1 MSAVWF
7 CSDLHIG
14 HKNIAKFRLE
24 CESEEHNRE
33 IIKES
38 WGKLVTKRDRVYVL
52 GDSAFTE
59 EGIDWI
65 ASLKGEKMLVR
76 GNHDDMPTTS
86 YLRAYK
92 EVYGLLRYKGMWL
105 SHAPVHS
112 DELRGKPNLHGHCH
126 YSNMKEPT
134 LGGVHG
140 FDIVPS
146 GRDDHRYL
154 NCCVENIRRN
164 TGECLVELRQVRSYF
179 ETGFLQ

>member
-7 CSDLHIG
+7 CSDTHIG

-38 WGKLVTKRDRVYVL
+38 WDKLVTKRDRVYVL

-59 EGIDWI
+59 EGIDWFT
-65 ASLKGEKMLVR
+65 SLKGEKMLVR

-86 YLRAYK
+86 YLRVFK
-92 EVYGLLRYKGMWL
+92 EVYGLLRYKGYWL

-112 DELRGKPNLHGHCH
+112 DELRGKFSLHGHTH
-126 YSNMKEPT
+126 YFNMKT
-134 LGGVHG
+134 
-140 FDIVPS
+140 DIVNEDHS
-146 GRDDHRYL
+146 LEAVDDLRYL
-154 NCCVENIRRN
+154 NCCVENLRRN
-164 TGECLVELRQVRSYF
+164 TGECLVELHQVRSYF
-179 ETGFLQ
+179 ETGVLQ